1 VTIEETLAKLQDV
14 TAKLDRDDVPLE
26 EAIGLFEQGLTLAA
40 SVKEQLEAAKL
51 RIEQVLEETKGTFSL
66 DVFDA
71 S

>member
-1 VTIEETLAKLQDV
+1 MTIEETLAKLQDV